1 VTGIGPNSASM
12 ACVVATMPDSV
23 ASASVPRFQGQD
35 FEDMLRTFAGLSCP
49 FEATPLGRAQNFLWK
64 ADAWTDGT
72 LTLITG
78 QFQGSWQGR
87 TLPESPEALLILLP
101 RRGSVAAELGRRA
114 MEGLPGQMLLVNN
127 HEAERFVVAGD
138 AHSSDVLRV
147 NWAVLSQAIATLLE
161 TPTSGALQL
170 APVVDLSTLP
180 GKLIGNLVETIAMG
194 MRANGP
200 LLHCPIAMSYLT
212 QTLVDLLIRLVP
224 HRLSARLETR
234 ISMITPRSVRRAI
247 DFMQINIDRPITM
260 QMVADAAGVSP
271 RALEKG
277 FRNFKET
284 TPAAYLRTIRLRA
297 VRKDLLD
304 PLNRQSVS
312 EVCLK
317 WGFFHFGRFSATYR
331 AVYGENPSET
341 KAKSSIAGA

>member
-1 VTGIGPNSASM
+1 MPHNVVSA
-12 ACVVATMPDSV
+12 VL
-23 ASASVPRFQGQD
+23 PRFQGAN
-35 FEDMLRTFAGLSCP
+35 FEDMLQTFAGLSCP
-49 FEATPLGRAQNFLWK
+49 FEATPLVRAHDFLWK

-72 LTLITG
+72 LTLIIG
-78 QFQGSWQGR
+78 QFQGGWQGR

-101 RRGSVAAELGRRA
+101 RRGSVAAEFGRSA

-127 HEAERFVVAGD
+127 HEAERFVVAGET
-138 AHSSDVLRV
+138 HSSDVLRV
-147 NWAVLSQAIATLLE
+147 NWSVLSQAIASLLE
-161 TPTSGALQL
+161 TPIKGALQL
-170 APVVDLSTLP
+170 APTVDLSTAS
-180 GKLIGNLVETIAMG
+180 GKLIGNLVETIAIG
-194 MRANGP
+194 MRGNGP
-200 LLHCPIAMSYLT
+200 LLHYPIAMSHLT
-212 QTLVDLLIRLVP
+212 QTLADLLIRLVP

-234 ISMITPRSVRRAI
+234 PPMITPRSVRRAI
-247 DFMQINIDRPITM
+247 DFMQINIDQPITM

-277 FRNFKET
+277 FRSFKET

-297 VRKDLLD
+297 VRQDLLD

-317 WGFFHFGRFSATYR
+317 WGFFHFGRLSATYR

-341 KAKSSIAGA
+341 KAKSSIVGA